1 MKILITGA
9 TGLIGK
15 EVGKALAEKGHEI
28 FVVSRSLAKAREVL
42 PFPCKVIV
50 GDLMKSSLKDPALQ
64 QIEGVINLMGEP
76 VVGDRW
82 TAEKKKSIYESRV
95 LGTQHLVESLSSD
108 VKIFIQ
114 GSAIGYYGDRG
125 DEVLTEESSPGH
137 DFLSRVVVAWEAA
150 AAKAPGRKV
159 YIRTSVVLSPYGGA
173 LQEMLFPFRA
183 GVGGPLGRGEHW
195 MPWIHIKDITN
206 LFVFAFEKE
215 HVQGVINGASPYPI
229 RNKEFSQALA
239 RSLGRSMGLAVPP
252 MALKVIFGEAGTVV
266 LSSARSSA
274 EKAQKLGYHF
284 HYTDIQTAL
293 HELCAPYR
301 ANEDIFYSEQFVD
314 KSPEELFSFFRDPY
328 NLEQITPPTLNFH
341 IKKISGTEI
350 KQGTLIDYSL
360 RIHGVPAVWKTEIDE
375 WNPPYRFV
383 DNQKVGPYN
392 LWHHTHEFR
401 PYLGGTLMVDRV
413 RYRLPMG
420 YLGWLVGSRFV
431 RKDVENI
438 FAFRRK
444 FICHIDVPLK
454 G

>member
-42 PFPCKVIV
+42 PFPCQVIV
-50 GDLMKSSLKDPALQ
+50 GDLMKSSLNDKSLQ
-64 QIEGVINLMGEP
+64 QIEAVINLMGEP

-82 TAEKKKSIYESRV
+82 TSEKKKSIYDSRV
-95 LGTQHLVESLSSD
+95 LGTKHLVESLSSS

-125 DEVLTEESSPGH
+125 DEVLTEESTPGH
-137 DFLSRVVVAWEAA
+137 DFLARVVVDWEAA

-159 YIRTSVVLSPYGGA
+159 YIRTSVVLAPYGGA

-183 GVGGPLGRGEHW
+183 GVGGPLGNGQHW
-195 MPWIHIKDITN
+195 MPWIHIKDITD
-206 LFVFAFEKE
+206 LFVFAFEKD
-215 HVQGVINGASPYPI
+215 HVEGVINGASPQPV

-239 RSLGRSMGLAVPP
+239 KSLGRSMGPAVPP
-252 MALKVIFGEAGTVV
+252 VALKVIFGEAGTVV
-266 LSSARSSA
+266 LSSTRSSA
-274 EKAQKLGYHF
+274 EKAQKLGYQF
-284 HYTDIQTAL
+284 HYSDIHMTL
-293 HELCAPYR
+293 HELCASYR
-301 ANEDIFYSEQFVD
+301 ANEDIFYAEQFVD
-314 KSPEELFSFFRDPY
+314 KSPEELFAFFRDPY

-360 RIHGVPAVWKTEIDE
+360 KIHGVPAVWKTEIDE

-420 YLGWLVGSRFV
+420 YLGWLVGSHFV
-431 RKDVENI
+431 RKDIENI
-438 FAFRRK
+438 FSFRRK
-444 FICHIDVPLK
+444 FIAHIDAPRK